1 VTERKYS
8 VTSIGSRIDGFLRP
22 TLENGGF
29 QVNYEIL
36 DLESSDEDVETPD
49 VVVKFS
55 GLDVDLLLSNRAEL
69 LLALE
74 HVTME
79 MLRMPS
85 EDHSRISFDANDY
98 RLLRIEELRL
108 SAMTAAEKV
117 KRTGVPFRFNP
128 MNSRERRVIHLA
140 LRGEEAVRSESIGSG
155 PARQVV
161 VYPAG
166 MASLPEP
173 PREFAPRRA
182 SGGPPRGGSRSGAPG
197 RSGGRGP
204 SGRPA
209 RSH

>member
-8 VTSIGSRIDGFLRP
+8 VASVGSRIDGFLRP
-22 TLENGGF
+22 TLKDGGF
-29 QVNYEIL
+29 HVNFEVL
-36 DLESSDEDVETPD
+36 DAETSDEDFETPD
-49 VVVKFS
+49 VMVKFS
-55 GLDVDLLLSNRAEL
+55 GADVDLLLSNKAEL

-108 SAMTAAEKV
+108 SASAAAEKV

-140 LRGEEAVRSESIGSG
+140 LRNEPEVRSESAGAG
-155 PARQVV
+155 PGRQVV
-161 VYPAG
+161 VYPSG
-166 MASLPEP
+166 MASLPQP
-173 PREFAPRRA
+173 PRVFEQRRG
-182 SGGPPRGGSRSGAPG
+182 GGPPR
-197 RSGGRGP
+197 RGP
-204 SGRPA
+204 R
-209 RSH
+209 R